1 MSKSYPAICL
11 PIFFSIISVI
21 HIYWAFGGEK
31 GIRKAIPT
39 NDGKPLFNPG
49 TFSTLLI
56 AVLLNFL
63 SILIL
68 EFADV
73 IDIDFIPKIFI
84 KRMLLICAGFFLV
97 RSIGDFKYAGF
108 TKKIRNSPFAYWDT
122 RLYSP
127 IFLILSIVLAWF
139 ALK

>member
-1 MSKSYPAICL
+1 MPKSYLAISL
-11 PIFFSIISVI
+11 TIFFSIISVI

-49 TFSTLLI
+49 PVSTLIIGL
-56 AVLLNFL
+56 LLNLL

-68 EFADV
+68 EYSDV
-73 IDIDFIPKIFI
+73 MDVDFIPKIYI
-84 KRMLLICAGFFLV
+84 KWMLLICAGFFLL

-108 TKKIRNSPFAYWDT
+108 TKKITNSPFAYWDT

-127 IFLILSIVLAWF
+127 IFLILSIAFVYFVLG
-139 ALK
+139 